1 MAGGIACAGCA
12 AERGIA
18 ATATGASPADIA
30 DGLSSQGAGPRDGLG
45 TTDGAAEADIEAA
58 DNGGANGGSARAP
71 APGGASEAS
80 AGATDT
86 PLWVPD
92 DVMTAGAAGLFTGP
106 APGATPVAAGAASD
120 EAARAPG
127 LDPARAASSAALI

>member
-71 APGGASEAS
+71 APGGASETS

-92 DVMTAGAAGLFTGP
+92 DVMTAGAAVAEAGPCAGP

-120 EAARAPG
+120 EAA
-127 LDPARAASSAALI
+127 